1 MRGKQANSKHKKNV
15 KNIRSIKTGKPVK
28 VKRSRVKD
36 NGRYYA
42 KAPKKRMGR
51 RADDYYFDSEEPARK
66 KVRFQKKTFVK
77 LGILAGVLLCLA
89 GAAAY
94 IQKNYTVT
102 NIYVEG
108 NVHYTNEEIQN
119 MVMGGVLGN
128 NSLYLSLKYKD
139 KEITDIPFIET
150 MSVKIMAPDTIR
162 ISVYEKALAGY
173 VEYLGRYM
181 YFDREGI
188 IVESSEMKTQ
198 EIPQVTGLQF
208 NYVVLH
214 EMLPVENE
222 EIFNQ
227 ILDITQLLTKYG
239 ITADRIYFDK
249 NYDMTLYFGDA
260 KVRIGGNE
268 YIDEKIMKLQYLLPE
283 LIGKSGTL
291 HMENYSEDMKN
302 ITFNLDSE

>member
-1 MRGKQANSKHKKNV
+1 M
-15 KNIRSIKTGKPVK
+15 
-28 VKRSRVKD
+28 
-36 NGRYYA
+36 
-42 KAPKKRMGR
+42 
-51 RADDYYFDSEEPARK
+51 RK
-66 KVRFQKKTFVK
+66 KVNHKNIKNIKSIKGGRRTKSGRSMRGAEGHSAGARRQKVSIGRRKTAYYYDAEEKPVRRRAVSAK
-77 LGILAGVLLCLA
+77 VWWRLGIVAGVLLVLA
-89 GAAAY
+89 VAAAY
-94 IQKNYTVT
+94 VKKNYTVT

-128 NSLYLSLKYKD
+128 NSLYLSLKYKNM
-139 KEITDIPFIET
+139 EITDIPFIET
-150 MSVKIMAPDTIR
+150 MSVKIVSPDTIR
-162 ISVYEKALAGY
+162 IAVYEKALAGY

-188 IVESSEMKTQ
+188 IVESSEKKTK

-208 NYVVLH
+208 QYVVLH
-214 EMLPVENE
+214 ERLPVENE

-239 ITADRIYFDK
+239 IAADRIYFDK
-249 NYDMTLYFGDA
+249 NYNMTLYFGDA
-260 KVRIGGNE
+260 KVKIGGKE
-268 YIDEKIMKLQYLLPE
+268 YIDEKIMKLQYLLPNME
-283 LIGKSGTL
+283 GKSGTL